1 MAACGSGPVAR
12 DLAAV
17 TDSEPLI
24 EIRDV
29 VKQYGGAVP
38 LRIQR
43 FNVGRMDGIVLS
55 GLDAAAAETFVHL
68 VSGASVPD
76 EGTVK
81 VAGVDT
87 RAIATDADWLTSL
100 DQFGIVTHR
109 AVFIEALPVSANMAL
124 PLTVAIHP
132 MAATTRVEVERLARL
147 VQLPDARLDV
157 PINTLTVAER
167 LRVHLARA
175 FAPRPAILLLERPTM
190 GLTESEEGA
199 AFGRVLKEAASKSGC
214 GFVALSDD
222 GAFARESGATR
233 LTLHAATGRVAR
245 TSRWWWR

>member
-1 MAACGSGPVAR
+1 VA
-12 DLAAV
+12 
-17 TDSEPLI
+17 DSAPLI
-24 EIRDV
+24 EIHDV

-38 LRIQR
+38 LRIRR
-43 FNVGRMDGIVLS
+43 FDARAKDAIVLS

-76 EGTVK
+76 EGTIR

-109 AVFIEALPVSANMAL
+109 AVFIEALPVAANMAL
-124 PLTVAIHP
+124 PLTVAIDP
-132 MAATTRVEVERLARL
+132 MAVGTRAEVERLARL
-147 VQLPDARLDV
+147 VQLPQPRLDV
-157 PINTLTVAER
+157 PINALTAAER

-175 FAPRPAILLLERPTM
+175 FAPKPAILLLERPTAQ
-190 GLTESEEGA
+190 LTMAGDGA
-199 AFGRVLKEAASKSGC
+199 AFGRALKEAASKSSC

-222 GAFARESGATR
+222 AEFARNSGATR
-233 LTLHAATGRVAR
+233 LKLDAATGRVSRAG
-245 TSRWWWR
+245 RWWWS